1 MITNDGKEI
10 IAKYLLGQAP
20 AYGTHIALGC
30 GPKPGSTG
38 DFSEKKALDFEMVRV
53 PIISN
58 GFVNDLDDDGNTVTK
73 MAYVAEMPQSD
84 RLQITEIGLWSA
96 ASNANAQSDSR
107 MLYAFDIEEPWAVH
121 TADSVIEFG
130 DPDSGLQYF
139 EPIDLGD
146 GTGNINI
153 SDPIFSLVSDNA
165 IFANPNREDRQEGAR
180 YLDNTIV
187 ARGDAA
193 TINDDWTVSPDSSH
207 VHLNQFVD
215 LSANNLADEI
225 SFALCVSPKSSSNT
239 QDIAQKVRLLV
250 EWTADENTPETNFAR
265 MEVELTDADFN
276 DSAYIVVKRR
286 LDELVY
292 SPNFSWSQVRVVRI
306 WSSVYQ
312 NAADTTPTGDQYLL
326 YDAIRFDNISTPNP
340 LYVLTGYA
348 VANTADGMPVDKVAN
363 TSNYVEFRVTLG
375 IQ

>member
-1 MITNDGKEI
+1 MITNAGKEI

-30 GPKPGSTG
+30 GPKPGSQG

-53 PIISN
+53 PVISN
-58 GFVNDLDDDGNTVTK
+58 GFVNDIDDEGNIVTK

-96 ASNANAQSDSR
+96 GSNAIAQSDSR

-121 TADSVIEFG
+121 NADSVIEFG
-130 DPDSGLQYF
+130 DPDSGLQYY

-153 SDPIFSLVSDNA
+153 TDPIFSLVSDNA
-165 IFANPNREDRQEGAR
+165 IFANETREERQEGAR

-193 TINDDWTVSPDSSH
+193 TINDDWTVTPDSSH
-207 VHLNQFVD
+207 IHLNQFVD

-225 SFALCVSPKSSSNT
+225 SFALCLSPKTVGGSIQNS
-239 QDIAQKVRLLV
+239 KVRLLI
-250 EWTADENTPETNFAR
+250 EWTADENTPDTNFAR
-265 MEVELTDADFN
+265 MEVELTGDDFT

-306 WSSVYQ
+306 WSSVYA
-312 NAADTTPTGDQYLL
+312 NATDLAPSGDFYLL

-348 VANTADGMPVDKVAN
+348 VANTADGQPVDKVAN